1 MNWKKERDL
10 LISQTMAFVQ
20 SVTGKTPDFER
31 ASDVRSGIAKSD
43 FAKSDVAKSDLA
55 KSDLANPEIQAAPVV
70 QAEPD
75 DPIKI
80 EATRIEAAKTD
91 ARETVAP
98 PVDIQINAE
107 RASTEIPRA
116 VFPSDV
122 RTEMQARVANFRAHQ
137 ERFSREREEYFS
149 STLTRARAGIR
160 NETAP
165 DPADRTPPNR

>member
-43 FAKSDVAKSDLA
+43 ISKSDIAK
-55 KSDLANPEIQAAPVV
+55 PEIQAAPVV
-70 QAEPD
+70 QAAPD

-91 ARETVAP
+91 ATEIVAP

-107 RASTEIPRA
+107 RANTEIPRA

-165 DPADRTPPNR
+165 DPSDRTPPNR

>member
-43 FAKSDVAKSDLA
+43 ISKSDVAK
-55 KSDLANPEIQAAPVV
+55 PEIQAAPVV
-70 QAEPD
+70 QAAPD

-80 EATRIEAAKTD
+80 EAIRIEAAKTD
-91 ARETVAP
+91 ATEIVAP

-165 DPADRTPPNR
+165 DPSDRTPPNR

>member
-20 SVTGKTPDFER
+20 SVTGKTPDFEQ
-31 ASDVRSGIAKSD
+31 ASVARPDVAKP
-43 FAKSDVAKSDLA
+43 DVAKSEIV
-55 KSDLANPEIQAAPVV
+55 KSHMQAAPVV
-70 QAEPD
+70 QAAPDVIKVEP
-75 DPIKI
+75 
-80 EATRIEAAKTD
+80 AKT
-91 ARETVAP
+91 VQP
-98 PVDIQINAE
+98 AE
-107 RASTEIPRA
+107 GVQSSTEIPRA

-160 NETAP
+160 NETTP
-165 DPADRTPPNR
+165 DPSDRTPPNR

>member
-43 FAKSDVAKSDLA
+43 IAK
-55 KSDLANPEIQAAPVV
+55 PEIQAAPVV
-70 QAEPD
+70 QAAPD

-80 EATRIEAAKTD
+80 GATRIEAAKTD
-91 ARETVAP
+91 ATEIVAP

-160 NETAP
+160 NDTAP
-165 DPADRTPPNR
+165 DPSDRTPPNR

>member
-31 ASDVRSGIAKSD
+31 ASDVKSGIAKSD
-43 FAKSDVAKSDLA
+43 FAKSDIAK
-55 KSDLANPEIQAAPVV
+55 PEIQAAPVV
-70 QAEPD
+70 QAAPD
-75 DPIKI
+75 DAIKI
-80 EATRIEAAKTD
+80 EATKVEAAKIEAAKTD
-91 ARETVAP
+91 ATEIVAP
-98 PVDIQINAE
+98 PVDIQINAGQ
-107 RASTEIPRA
+107 ANTEIPRA

-165 DPADRTPPNR
+165 DPSDRTPPNR